1 MAGSFLPLEAVVSQ
15 DGHILSRCLLR
26 RGKYIIGHERKNEI
40 VVDAESISG
49 RHARLAVASEEHF
62 YLMDLDSANGTFVD
76 GRAIEAEVQIDLDS
90 EVMIGQA
97 HLRFERGGLPA
108 AIFRHLPENF
118 LRTSRYALGQVII
131 EGRTSTIYEARDT
144 ILQRRVALKVLNRT
158 TMAHVP
164 QVLAFIRENQ
174 IVAQLPHSGIL
185 PVYDFGLDDE
195 IGLFSAT
202 RFIEGESLGSLLTGM
217 ASGASDAPHASLHA
231 LLTIFMKACDTVA
244 FANASGVVHGCLH
257 PEAIIFGRYG
267 EVFIDH
273 WGTAKIGAPRDP
285 ERPQLVAPQMVASPP
300 ISRCIAPEQ
309 AADVEVITAHTDVFA
324 LGAILFRILTLRH
337 FNNGESDEEIT
348 AAALH
353 PTAPAPQALVAA
365 PAPPH
370 IPGGAIPE
378 RLAAVCAGALSFNRE
393 ERFATASDLKQEI
406 AHWLEQAAGGS
417 GNGGAKGKRPALFA
431 RK

>member
-1 MAGSFLPLEAVVSQ
+1 MAGSFLPLEAVVHQ
-15 DGHILSRCLLR
+15 DGHILARCLLR
-26 RGKYIIGHERKNEI
+26 RAKFIIGHERKNEI
-40 VVDAESISG
+40 VVDAESVSG
-49 RHARLAVASEEHF
+49 RHARLAVASDEHF
-62 YLMDLDSANGTFVD
+62 FLMDLDSANGTFVD
-76 GRAIEAEVQIDLDS
+76 GRAIEAEVQIDVDS
-90 EVMIGQA
+90 DVMIGQA
-97 HLRFERGGLPA
+97 HLSFQRGGLPA
-108 AIFRHLPENF
+108 SVFRHLPENF
-118 LRTSRYALGQVII
+118 LRTSRYALGEVII

-158 TMAHVP
+158 TMGHVA

-195 IGLFSAT
+195 IGLYSAT

-217 ASGASDAPHASLHA
+217 ASGSKDAPHASLHT
-231 LLTIFMKACDTVA
+231 LLTIFLKACDTVA
-244 FANASGVVHGCLH
+244 FAHASGVVHGCLH

-267 EVFIDH
+267 EVFVDH

-285 ERPQLVAPQMVASPP
+285 ERPHLVAPEMSAPPP

-309 AADVEVITAHTDVFA
+309 AADVDELNPRTDVFA
-324 LGAILFRILTLRH
+324 LGAILFRILTLRQ

-353 PTAPAPQALVAA
+353 PGVSPGEALAAA
-365 PAPPH
+365 PAPSH

-378 RLAAVCAGALSFNRE
+378 RLAAVCASSLSFNRE
-393 ERFATASDLKQEI
+393 ERFSTASEIKQEI
-406 AHWLEQAAGGS
+406 AHWLEHPTD
-417 GNGGAKGKRPALFA
+417 GNEPKGKRSTLFN
-431 RK
+431 RR

>member
-1 MAGSFLPLEAVVSQ
+1 MAGSFLPLEAVVYL
-15 DGHILSRCLLR
+15 DGRILSRCLLR
-26 RGKYIIGHERKNEI
+26 RGKFIIGQERRNEI
-40 VVDAESISG
+40 VVDDDSISG

-76 GRAIEAEVQIDLDS
+76 GRQIEAEVQIS
-90 EVMIGQA
+90 VENEVMIGQV

-108 AIFRHLPENF
+108 AIFQHLPDHF
-118 LRTSRYALGQVII
+118 LRNTRYALGPVII

-144 ILQRRVALKVLNRT
+144 VLQRKVALKVLNRP
-158 TMAHVP
+158 TMTSIP

-174 IVAQLPHSGIL
+174 IVAQLPHSSIL

-195 IGLFSAT
+195 IGLYSAT
-202 RFIEGESLGSLLTGM
+202 RFIEGESLGGLLTGM
-217 ASGASDAPHASLHA
+217 ASGSSDAPHASLHT
-231 LLTIFMKACDTVA
+231 LLTIFLKACEAVA

-267 EVFIDH
+267 EVFVDH
-273 WGTAKIGAPRDP
+273 WGTAKIGPPRDP
-285 ERPQLVAPQMVASPP
+285 ERPSLVAPQMSAPPP
-300 ISRCIAPEQ
+300 ISRCISPEQ
-309 AADVEVITAHTDVFA
+309 AADLDELNPRTDVFA

-353 PTAPAPQALVAA
+353 PNTSPAQALAAA

-370 IPGGAIPE
+370 MPGGVIPE
-378 RLAAVCAGALSFNRE
+378 RLASLCAAALSFDRE
-393 ERFATASDLKQEI
+393 ERFSTASDIKNEI
-406 AHWLEQAAGGS
+406 AHWLEQAS
-417 GNGGAKGKRPALFA
+417 EGNGAAKGKKSTLFK
-431 RK
+431 RG